1 MSVASQLVP
10 VDDEQ
15 AMTQMG
21 PHPLSRT
28 LAACGDSLYRYIA
41 VRVGSDSTLA
51 DDCMQQT
58 ILEAAR
64 SRRIPSADEV
74 EPWLRGIA
82 KNVIRRH
89 WRRAKLQARTVPSAR
104 SEIACKLAEAID
116 SQPLPPEWLAR
127 REVQD
132 QLRLAIT
139 ELPAGDQDVIFRFYF
154 TGESY
159 EQIAEALD
167 ITPRGVEGRLYRAR
181 GALRDKLAH
190 LQDES

>member
-21 PHPLSRT
+21 PHAISRA

-41 VRVGSDSTLA
+41 VRVGNDSTLA

-82 KNVIRRH
+82 KNVMRRH
-89 WRRAKLQARTVPSAR
+89 WRRAKLQHRSIPCAQSEVAR
-104 SEIACKLAEAID
+104 KLAEAID
-116 SQPLPPEWLAR
+116 SQPLPPDWLAQR
-127 REVQD
+127 DVQD

-154 TGESY
+154 TSESY
-159 EQIAEALD
+159 EQIAEVMTITVKATYKIMARAIDVLRKALV
-167 ITPRGVEGRLYRAR
+167 G
-181 GALRDKLAH
+181 
-190 LQDES
+190 

>member
-1 MSVASQLVP
+1 MSIASQLVP

-15 AMTQMG
+15 AMTHLDRQA
-21 PHPLSRT
+21 LSRA
-28 LAACGDSLYRYIA
+28 LASTGDSLYRYIA
-41 VRVGSDSTLA
+41 VRVGNDSTLA

-82 KNVIRRH
+82 KNVMRRH
-89 WRRAKLQARTVPSAR
+89 WRRAKLQRRTLPCAR
-104 SEIACKLAEAID
+104 SEIAHKLADAID
-116 SQPLPPEWLAR
+116 SQPLPPDWLAQ
-127 REVQD
+127 REMQD

-139 ELPAGDQDVIFRFYF
+139 ELPAADQDVIFRFYF

-159 EQIAEALD
+159 EQIAEALG

-190 LQDES
+190 LQDE